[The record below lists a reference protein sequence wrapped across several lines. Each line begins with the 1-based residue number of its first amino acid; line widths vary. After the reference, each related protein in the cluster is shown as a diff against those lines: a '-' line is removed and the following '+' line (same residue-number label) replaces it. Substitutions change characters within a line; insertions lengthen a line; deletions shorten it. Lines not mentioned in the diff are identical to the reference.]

1 VPLKNFHGIAGLS
14 MLLTLQVQSCA
25 SAESLLD
32 EGTRFYRES
41 NFEKAGRCFEAEIKT
56 NPNNAKAHYLLGNIF
71 FELNRHQDAAQE
83 YRRAISIDAHG
94 PVAQYSQQGL
104 AAIEKFKA
112 GGSTEAARGT
122 AALQSRQENSETNA
136 IQNSARRIS
145 AQTTETE
152 NHLSEE
158 CEARIRDTTHDA
170 EKRIADLEKEMQE
183 KIDSNGVAYRGR
195 SGSYNPAPQNQVI
208 RDDYQRLISA
218 VKDEQNKKIAAIKLS
233 YKERQMAAEDSAIT
247 LDKEY
252 VDRKPG
258 GNVKL
263 APSGTN
269 VFVRSYETGG
279 EASGNPV
286 PIALPPAKTLPG
298 LNSKKSSGVK
308 LHENSTKSP

>member
-1 VPLKNFHGIAGLS
+1 MSLRKFYGIAGLS
-14 MLLTLQVQSCA
+14 VLLTLQVQSCA

-56 NPNNAKAHYLLGNIF
+56 DPNNAKAHYLLGNIF
-71 FELNRHQDAAQE
+71 FELNRHQEAAQE

-112 GGSTEAARGT
+112 GGSTEATRGP
-122 AALQSRQENSETNA
+122 AASQSRAETSEMNE
-136 IQNSARRIS
+136 IQNSAKRIS
-145 AQTTETE
+145 NQTIETE
-152 NHLSEE
+152 SHASAE
-158 CEARIRDTTHDA
+158 CEARIRDTTQDA
-170 EKRIADLEKEMQE
+170 ERRIANLEKEMQE
-183 KIDSNGVAYRGR
+183 KIDANGLPFRGR
-195 SGSYNPAPQNQVI
+195 SGWYNPASLNQAI

-218 VKDEQNKKIAAIKLS
+218 VKDEQNKKIVAIKLS

-247 LDKEY
+247 LHKEY
-252 VDRKPG
+252 VDHKTG

-269 VFVRSYETGG
+269 IFVRSYETGG
-279 EASGNPV
+279 EASGNAV
-286 PIALPPAKTLPG
+286 PIALPPAKTLTG
-298 LNSKKSSGVK
+298 LNSKQSPGV
-308 LHENSTKSP
+308 NSTKSPR